1 MAQRL
6 IGKPLACSCSTIW
19 HLPTRPR
26 DICTGAA
33 GCICT
38 TPIQTLSGVL
48 LATTQG
54 LEHRDYER
62 ITAALP
68 QAAGAPYTD
77 ATAQAWASVL
87 NGVLPEVKAGM
98 QALMDADVPPPDEVG
113 YEHANERGEVDA
125 EAEAAWLAAQ
135 VVVLTAAQA
144 EFALIWQAL
153 GWTTVLAAEGWEVM
167 VQEKLNTAGAHP

>member
-1 MAQRL
+1 M
-6 IGKPLACSCSTIW
+6 
-19 HLPTRPR
+19 
-26 DICTGAA
+26 
-33 GCICT
+33 
-38 TPIQTLSGVL
+38 
-48 LATTQG
+48 
-54 LEHRDYER
+54 
-62 ITAALP
+62 
-68 QAAGAPYTD
+68 
-77 ATAQAWASVL
+77 L